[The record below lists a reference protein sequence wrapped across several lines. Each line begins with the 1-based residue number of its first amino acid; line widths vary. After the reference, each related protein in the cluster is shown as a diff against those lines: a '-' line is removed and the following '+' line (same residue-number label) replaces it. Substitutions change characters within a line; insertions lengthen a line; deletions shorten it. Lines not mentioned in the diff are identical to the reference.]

1 MSDNF
6 TKKSNYEQ
14 YQDYA
19 GEIAELF
26 YKALLND
33 KLRFTKSWSAGELQ
47 ADKPHNPI
55 TRTVY
60 KGLNSFTLDIT
71 KDEMNYSSNSWLTFN
86 QIKDLGGYVKKGSKS
101 MPISFF
107 TTTKKVKE
115 FDEKTGEEIEV
126 IKKLDYPVFK
136 KASVF
141 NIDQVEGIDKEKI
154 QEIIRSGYDKLDT
167 FNNIEVCEAILQN
180 VDLTINH
187 LVGAGSAYYKPSTDS
202 IHLPSKEQF
211 KSEEAYYSVAF
222 HELGHATGHE
232 KRLGRDLS
240 GQFGSES
247 YAKEELRAEI
257 YSYLQAK
264 ELGIAFDLE
273 NHQSYVKSWAK
284 DLENNKLEIIEAV
297 KDAMKMVKYVN
308 EHYVNKDNVLQIREQ
323 AKEITPA
330 KSVGKHTIINEN
342 LSDEKGRY
350 LIDMDNIAFDKDLL
364 MKEAIKPTTINKQIT
379 DELKK
384 ESVREITKDG
394 KHFFQV
400 KDKIIEI
407 DIEKNKYL
415 ISPADYYKENLFEE
429 IENSKGKNINSSV
442 SSAITRSFTKSLIN
456 ENEQEKKEDWEIL
469 KNNIPQTKSL
479 LKDYIKQAETEL
491 KETKDFQEIS
501 NIKKDIQGYNQVIES
516 LEKIENSKGKNI
528 SIIQTQDKRNISNSK
543 YTEERKLNGIPYAQ
557 IPMYEIIKNAGFDIK
572 REKSSANSITM
583 SDGKDKIVIVR
594 GKGKINPRTQ
604 ELEGAGNYI
613 YYNTNFDKTD
623 KGTIFDFCEKRGI
636 AVDELVKNSN
646 IKEINHTLTLSDKK
660 DWNNTIKNTYESL
673 KSYNKSNEN
682 SLSKIRKIKSSI
694 IDNFSMIKIDEFKNV
709 VFPSYTI
716 EDTGLKMKD
725 EDKNISILTLTGMNK
740 KLLINPLTHDKEGN
754 KYDKP
759 INSLEKGKSGLTI
772 LLKDGVETN
781 NIKYIVTG
789 ENSIDN
795 LSYAELKNI
804 DLNKTALLSFNGSMK
819 EEAIKAFTFLLEK
832 TLPNVE
838 KITMAFDNDA
848 QGIKYDEKLKNII
861 NEKSQNLNKSFE
873 VIEDKSDTKD
883 WNEDLK
889 LHKQKLMTNRDK
901 TLYKEGKENEKD
913 FI

>member
-1 MSDNF
+1 MSENF
-6 TKKSNYEQ
+6 PKKSNYEQ

-33 KLRFTKSWSAGELQ
+33 NLRFTKSWSAGELQ

-86 QIKDLGGYVKKGSKS
+86 QIKELGGYVKRGSKS

-115 FDEKTGEEIEV
+115 FDEITGEEIEV
-126 IKKLDYPVFK
+126 IKKLDTPVFK

-180 VDLTINH
+180 VDLPINH

-284 DLENNKLEIIEAV
+284 DLENNKFEIIEAV

-323 AKEITPA
+323 TKEITPA
-330 KSVGKHTIINEN
+330 KNEVAKHTIINEN
-342 LSDEKGRY
+342 LADEKGRY

-364 MKEAIKPTTINKQIT
+364 LKEAIKPTSINKQIT

-407 DIEKNKYL
+407 DIERNKYL

-429 IENSKGKNINSSV
+429 VEISKRGNINNFV

-479 LKDYIKQAETEL
+479 LKDYIKQAEIEL

-501 NIKKDIQGYNQVIES
+501 NIKKDIQGYKQVIES

-528 SIIQTQDKRNISNSK
+528 QENQELKSSKSNEK
-543 YTEERKLNGIPYAQ
+543 VENIPYVQ
-557 IPMYEIIKNAGFDIK
+557 IPMHEIIKNAGFDIK
-572 REKSSANSITM
+572 RDKSSSKQIVV
-583 SDGKDKIVIVR
+583 SDGKDTLIISR
-594 GKGKINPRTQ
+594 GKGKADEKGEIKG
-604 ELEGAGNYI
+604 EGNYI
-613 YYNTNFDKTD
+613 YFNSNYDKND
-623 KGTIFDFCEKRGI
+623 KGTIYTFCKVRGI
-636 AVDELVKNSN
+636 DIHELVKNAN
-646 IKEINHTLTLSDKK
+646 IKEINHTLTISNSNEYNHKIAEKFK
-660 DWNNTIKNTYESL
+660 DL
-673 KSYNKSNEN
+673 KSYNESNEN

-694 IDNFSMIKIDEFKNV
+694 IENFSNIKVDEFKNV
-709 VFPSYTI
+709 IFPSYTVESTKMVVKDI
-716 EDTGLKMKD
+716 EKKVDF
-725 EDKNISILTLTGMNK
+725 LTVSGMNK
-740 KLLINPLTHDKEGN
+740 KLLIKPLTHDKEGN
-754 KYDKP
+754 QYDKP
-759 INSLEKGKSGLTI
+759 INSLEEGKSGLSI
-772 LLKDGVETN
+772 LIKDGIEAN
-781 NIKYIVTG
+781 EIKHIVTG

-804 DLNKTALLSFNGSMK
+804 NLNNTAFASFNGSMK
-819 EEAIKAFTFLLEK
+819 DEAIKAFTFLLEK

-838 KITMAFDNDA
+838 KITMAFDNDP

-873 VIEDKSDTKD
+873 IIEDKSDTKD

-889 LHKQKLMTNRDK
+889 LHKSKLMTNRDK
-901 TLYKEGKENEKD
+901 TLQKEGKENEKD